1 MMYQSY
7 AAVYDGS
14 GQVRFALLMASY
26 IKELLHRH
34 PVTGLRALD
43 LACGTGTLA
52 LILAS
57 EGWHV
62 WGLDRSAA
70 MLEQAQ
76 AKAVNANLPGSLV
89 FVEADMRHVASAIPL
104 ASFDLVT
111 CTYDSLNYLLTESD
125 LRACFHS
132 VAAALRP
139 GGLFVGDMNT
149 CHFLEY
155 HWGACEVQEQSDYIQ
170 ITQSYFDPTT
180 ATTTMMLTGLV
191 GDDDQGYTRFE
202 EIHAERAYPPE
213 TVALLLEQS
222 ALYCESAYN
231 CFTFDPPSATSRRIL
246 WLARKLESRRQQA
259 EHSAYF
265 LPQGAG

>member
-26 IKELLHRH
+26 LKELLHRH
-34 PVTGLRALD
+34 PVAGLRVLD
-43 LACGTGTLA
+43 IACGTGTLA

-57 EGWHV
+57 EGWDV

-70 MLEQAQ
+70 MLEQAR
-76 AKAVNANLPGSLV
+76 AKAANANLSGSVV
-89 FVEADMRHVASAIPL
+89 FVEADMRSVASAIPL

-125 LRACFHS
+125 LGACFRS

-149 CHFLEY
+149 RHFLEY
-155 HWGACEVQEQSDYIQ
+155 HWGACEIQEQSGYVQ
-170 ITQSYFDPTT
+170 VTQSYFDPTT
-180 ATTTMMLTGLV
+180 ATTTMLLTGLV
-191 GDDDQGYTRFE
+191 GNDDQGYARFE
-202 EIHAERAYPPE
+202 EIHAERAYPLATIE
-213 TVALLLEQS
+213 LLLEQS
-222 ALYCESAYN
+222 ALYCEATYD
-231 CFTFDPPSATSRRIL
+231 CFTFDPPSATSHRML
-246 WLARKLESRRQQA
+246 WLARKPESRRQQV
-259 EHSAYF
+259 EHKASI
-265 LPQGAG
+265 LP